1 MPVGDAPR
9 TGREFE
15 SVFGVDAAFNGM
27 PLDLHIALAQGEL
40 LAGGDQNLLLHQ
52 VDTRDHFGNGMFDLN
67 TRIHFYEEKLAIFV
81 QEFEGAGATV
91 IDLAAGL
98 GATLAD
104 APDQARSEGR
114 RVGKECGSTCRT
126 RV

>member
-27 PLDLHIALAQGEL
+27 PLDLHIALAQGDL

-81 QEFEGAGATV
+81 QE
-91 IDLAAGL
+91 
-98 GATLAD
+98 
-104 APDQARSEGR
+104 RSEER
-114 RVGKECGSTCRT
+114 RVWKEVDSKGRT
-126 RV
+126 RGS